1 MKRLVMAVAA
11 VLCVALAAPALAA
24 QGSGGSGGGGG
35 GGGGEVRV
43 EGPCSG
49 NSDWEFRLTP
59 RSGNTLRVLWR
70 VDSGIPGQSW
80 QMSMTH
86 NGATLASATR
96 VTGADGEA
104 DLRREGVP
112 NLAGKDT
119 FTGTATNVATGETCN
134 GAASI

>member
-1 MKRLVMAVAA
+1 MKKVLMAAVAA
-11 VLCVALAAPALAA
+11 LCVASAATAMASP
-24 QGSGGSGGGGG
+24 GPGGGGSGT
-35 GGGGEVRV
+35 GGEVRV

-70 VDSGIPGQSW
+70 VDSGIAGQSW
-80 QMSMTH
+80 KMSMTH

-112 NLAGKDT
+112 NLVGTDT
-119 FTGTATNVATGETCN
+119 FTGTATNAATGETCN